1 VDVTVAEVLIDGE
14 AEGRI
19 LRLHAALSFW
29 GGVDPA
35 SGEIND
41 PRHPDRG
48 RSICGR
54 ILVLPATRGSSSS
67 SAVLLELLAKG
78 RGPAALVLGA
88 RDAILPIG
96 AIVAREMGIGAIPVL
111 LLPPAAQAALPDG
124 AEAAIARGGRIEI
137 RDG

>member
-1 VDVTVAEVLIDGE
+1 MDVIEAEVLIDG
-14 AEGRI
+14 AARGRI
-19 LRLHAALSFW
+19 LRLGAALGFW

-35 SGEIND
+35 SGEIVD

-48 RSICGR
+48 RNLGGR

-96 AIVAREMGIGAIPVL
+96 VIVAREMEIAAIPVL
-111 LLPPAAQAALPDG
+111 LLPPDAQTALPDG
-124 AEAAIARGGRIEI
+124 AEAAIEPGGRIRLEA
-137 RDG
+137 